1 LFWHRQNGKATV
13 LSLTDV
19 SRLLPSER
27 QQRIKRLALE
37 QGVLRIGEL
46 AEKFRVSEM
55 TIRRDLEML
64 EEAGH
69 VERTFGGAF
78 ITEQAAFES
87 SYSVRLHTQTPEKEA
102 IATYAATLIQ
112 DGDTIILDAST
123 TVLALARKLSKK
135 SLTVVTNSLD
145 VAQELRNSPVK
156 VILSGGYLRQVAGS
170 FAGPIALK
178 ALKDLHVDQAFISGK
193 GIQIPG
199 GLMDSDI
206 DEVEVKRV
214 MLESAE
220 RVNVLMDSSKF
231 GKRALGLISSLDTID
246 FLISDD
252 KLSSESLQS
261 LNQHGVSYHLVR
273 NPS

>member
-1 LFWHRQNGKATV
+1 M
-13 LSLTDV
+13 SLADV

-37 QGVLRIGEL
+37 QGVLRIVEL

-55 TIRRDLEML
+55 TIRRDLELL

-69 VERTFGGAF
+69 VERTFGGAML
-78 ITEQAAFES
+78 TEQAAFES
-87 SYSVRLHTQTPEKEA
+87 SYSVRLHTHTAAKEA
-102 IATYAATLIQ
+102 IASHAATLIQ

-123 TVLALARKLSKK
+123 TVFDLARVLHKK

-145 VAQELRNSPVK
+145 IAQELRSSPAK
-156 VILSGGYLRQVAGS
+156 VILIGGYLRQVAGS
-170 FAGPIALK
+170 FAGPLALQALK
-178 ALKDLHVDQAFISGK
+178 KLHVDQAFISGK

-206 DEVEVKRV
+206 DEVEVKRT

-220 RVNVLMDSSKF
+220 RLNVLIDSSKF
-231 GKRALGLISSLDTID
+231 GKRALGQIVSLDNID
-246 FLISDD
+246 FLISDNQ
-252 KLSSESLQS
+252 LSHETVQALNHYSVPYYLVNVKEKKHESTS
-261 LNQHGVSYHLVR
+261 
-273 NPS
+273 